1 MVFCFWIF
9 TFFIFLLYLAEW
21 LNFVFFKLTIDNNG
35 GDMNASIF
43 WVVVSIVSR
52 ILEIDGERIFSESS
66 LVDDLG
72 ASSLDFILVVEAIEN
87 QFGIEISQEIAR
99 EMNTV
104 GDIVA
109 YIEN

>member
-1 MVFCFWIF
+1 
-9 TFFIFLLYLAEW
+9 
-21 LNFVFFKLTIDNNG
+21 
-35 GDMNASIF
+35 MNASIF